1 MKLTKPHVSGRLHSK
16 DFIRHHKKT
25 IPYILGGEKR
35 IQRGN
40 NYSDHVS
47 GVNYTGQKKI
57 TQDIVQKHKIDNH
70 TANATI
76 TVPSMAHSFIQT
88 YLLSIFFFPYS
99 LLQTSLFFVLFQM
112 P

>member
-25 IPYILGGEKR
+25 IPYILRGEKR
-35 IQRGN
+35 IQRGITN
-40 NYSDHVS
+40 QTMSEVS
-47 GVNYTGQKKI
+47 IILVRKI

-70 TANATI
+70 TANAAI